1 MGGNASLLFLL
12 RGLLGG
18 CWARASGLG
27 LAGRGLA
34 GSSLAERAAAMLNMV
49 REEDV
54 VVGGLG
60 LDWVWAA
67 LLILVMPVMPGPV

>member
-18 CWARASGLG
+18 CWARASVLG

-34 GSSLAERAAAMLNMV
+34 GSSLAERAAAMLNMG
-49 REEDV
+49 REEGV
-54 VVGGLG
+54 ALGGLG
-60 LDWVWAA
+60 FDWVRDG
-67 LLILVMPVMPGPV
+67 LLILEMPVMPGPV